1 MLGKPYKYYQSDTV
15 VCLTLNQDY
24 EIKVDD
30 ELIYEKDGRYYKE
43 RILESQQDGNCVQTG
58 RNGSLGIKIQN
69 KIPRNKILYLKNKF

>member
-30 ELIYEKDGRYYKE
+30 EWIYEKDGRYYKE
-43 RILESQQDGNCVQTG
+43 RILEIQQDGNCVQTAS
-58 RNGSLGIKIQN
+58 NGSLGIKIQN